1 MQKAPQVEPISSL
14 QREHTAILRM
24 LDKGPVFLSQRG
36 TLAAALISI
45 EEWNR
50 IAEHMESLA
59 DQVDVLEAKVDFLRS
74 GEQLEEFEA
83 DEFPALADVQT
94 SPLSAG

>member
-1 MQKAPQVEPISSL
+1 MQKAPQVEPISNL

-24 LDKGPVFLSQRG
+24 LDNGPVFLSQRG

-45 EEWNR
+45 GEWNR
-50 IAEHMESLA
+50 IVERMESLA
-59 DQVDVLEAKVDFLRS
+59 DQVDVLEAKVEFLRS
-74 GEQLEEFEA
+74 GGTLEEFEA
-83 DEFPALADVQT
+83 DEFPALADIQA